1 LLLNLLTWFKK
12 WRSSTNSLIRLE
24 TALSFPLLSTG
35 WSNMK
40 SFKEQ
45 GRSEYNYIQN
55 SGKCSCLKYSI
66 FVIST
71 FLELKLLYKQISP
84 KDPPHFSLFY
94 IGLFKVPSRPKAYR
108 QQLVTTSSFIMSET
122 FTITYISSHT
132 PPPPE
137 DVDSI

>member
-1 LLLNLLTWFKK
+1 
-12 WRSSTNSLIRLE
+12 
-24 TALSFPLLSTG
+24 
-35 WSNMK
+35 MK